1 MKTWIKKL
9 DQGHI
14 GLGSSAHSGGP
25 GGGIVAGSCKNHTT
39 MGKVIIICFHFI
51 N

>member
-14 GLGSSAHSGGP
+14 GLGSSAHSGRP
-25 GGGIVAGSCKNHTT
+25 GGIVAGLCKNHTT